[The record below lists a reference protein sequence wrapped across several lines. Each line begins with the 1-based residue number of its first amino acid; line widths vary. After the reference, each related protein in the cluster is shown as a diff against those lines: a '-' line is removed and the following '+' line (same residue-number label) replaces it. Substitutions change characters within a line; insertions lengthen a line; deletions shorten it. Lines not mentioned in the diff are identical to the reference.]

1 MSSVEWTKR
10 VVELVKRYGVKFE
23 AEESVRMH
31 IGSAVVEIR
40 EADEGFRVTAQI
52 QLPQSESP
60 SQDFDYAAEQFAE
73 TMKFVSKLKSGQIVY
88 ELDTSLPDYPYFIVS
103 RLYRSLDELLKDLEE
118 ALKELT

>member
-1 MSSVEWTKR
+1 MNSAEWIKR

-31 IGSAVVEIR
+31 VGGAVVEVR

-60 SQDFDYAAEQFAE
+60 LQDFDYVAEQFAE
-73 TMKFVSKLKSGQIVY
+73 TMKLVSKLKSGHIVY

-103 RLYRSLDELLKDLEE
+103 RIYRSLDELLKDLEE

>member
-1 MSSVEWTKR
+1 MNSAEWIKR
-10 VVELVKRYGVKFE
+10 VIELVKRYGVKFE
-23 AEESVRMH
+23 AEESVRIH
-31 IGSAVVEIR
+31 VGSAVVEVR

-60 SQDFDYAAEQFAE
+60 LQDFDYSAEQFAE

-118 ALKELT
+118 ALKELK